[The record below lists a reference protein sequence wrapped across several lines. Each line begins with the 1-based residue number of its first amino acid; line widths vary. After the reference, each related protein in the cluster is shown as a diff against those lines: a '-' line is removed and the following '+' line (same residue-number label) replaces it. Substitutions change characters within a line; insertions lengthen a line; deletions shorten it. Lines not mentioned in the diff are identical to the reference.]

1 MISNSSLYW
10 NRSFWRN
17 SDNQGG
23 QEYGDKPWL
32 RLFPGADARSVHTQ
46 KYPANVDVLLDYHI
60 SAGCSADDEQ
70 LNAIREFRG
79 GAALAVYT
87 AQLADIEVI
96 LEWIDWISKELCRL
110 LQLLEEY
117 SSEEETL
124 RKAQRALP
132 PDEPLPRGSNRQL
145 NETGLTITELR
156 KKLHG
161 NITINTKSWKLAR
174 EAFGEPPLTP
184 DFMRMGVEDL
194 QDFCVRLRAW
204 WDLAVSTQELVRQ
217 EYEETLNPIS
227 ESLLPFFVVGGLF
240 SSEEGRLIFFTEVK
254 QLQTDGPHVIAEPGV
269 LDARMQLTHVQPA
282 QQQGFATDAALKE
295 YLASAGLTLRDV
307 PFDGDCWLSVVAPYI
322 TCADGR
328 PCHQVQWSGVKFF
341 TVKLREALVEYINT
355 NPTWSDG
362 SGRRPEWLN
371 DPEFISDLHEGKAHS
386 DEHSFLVLASMAKR
400 VLQVYR
406 IFPTREEV
414 LRRKWP
420 TGVNHKNLVM
430 PDCDNA
436 IYGQYAPFSMQYFCP
451 PPEEPLT
458 SNEPI
463 RILHMLEVPL
473 YDPKLPA
480 DDQTWVTY
488 PGHFMRILTE
498 EAAGKEKAEMERL
511 RKGKRVTRS
520 DGAPGKKSK
529 KPFKPSGAT
538 N

>member
-1 MISNSSLYW
+1 MECGLE
-10 NRSFWRN
+10 
-17 SDNQGG
+17 G
-23 QEYGDKPWL
+23 QPATSAAAPMAAPAATPAPE
-32 RLFPGADARSVHTQ
+32 ARV
-46 KYPANVDVLLDYHI
+46 V
-60 SAGCSADDEQ
+60 
-70 LNAIREFRG
+70 
-79 GAALAVYT
+79 GAA
-87 AQLADIEVI
+87 
-96 LEWIDWISKELCRL
+96 
-110 LQLLEEY
+110 
-117 SSEEETL
+117 
-124 RKAQRALP
+124 P
-132 PDEPLPRGSNRQL
+132 PCPQ
-145 NETGLTITELR
+145 GLTEGTLVY
-156 KKLHG
+156 G
-161 NITINTKSWKLAR
+161 NDGRVHHVRTADMRLM
-174 EAFGEPPLTP
+174 L
-184 DFMRMGVEDL
+184 DFACDAPG
-194 QDFCVRLRAW
+194 
-204 WDLAVSTQELVRQ
+204 
-217 EYEETLNPIS
+217 
-227 ESLLPFFVVGGLF
+227 
-240 SSEEGRLIFFTEVK
+240 EEGRLIFFTEVK

-282 QQQGFATDAALKE
+282 QQQGFATDHALEE

-322 TCADGR
+322 TCPDGR

-341 TVKLREALVEYINT
+341 TVKLREALVEYIHT

-371 DPEFISDLHEGKAHS
+371 APEFISDVHTGKAHS

-406 IFPTREEV
+406 VFPTREEV
-414 LRRKWP
+414 VRRKWP
-420 TGVNHKNLVM
+420 PGVNHKNLIM

-498 EAAGKEKAEMERL
+498 EAAGKEEAEMERL
-511 RKGKRVTRS
+511 RKGKRVTRT
-520 DGAPGKKSK
+520 DGAPAKKSK
-529 KPFKPSGAT
+529 KPSKT